1 MLCAAATSPATSPAG
16 VTVTEKD
23 INIPTYLVGDPEP
36 NPMFYF
42 GRQSQGAQ
50 APFYPYPM
58 VDSLSGK
65 KADKTYKIVY
75 LENEYLR
82 IGILPEIGGRIFE
95 GVDKTNGYNFIYRQH
110 VIKPTLISILGAWI
124 SGGVEWNIPHHHR
137 ATSFLPIE
145 YKVEE
150 AADGSRTVWI
160 GELEIRDRMRWAVG
174 YTLRPGKSVLEARLR
189 ILNRTPVETSML
201 CFANVAVH
209 VGDQYQVIF
218 PPSTQYG
225 TGHFKRTFQKWP
237 IADKSGEG
245 AAQEPIDIS
254 WWKNHPGGTSVFAW
268 NYEDDFVAGYDH
280 GKQAGTMSVTD
291 HNIVPGKKFFE
302 WGAGTGAQRWDRD
315 LTDGDGPYIELM
327 VGAYSDNQP
336 DYSWM
341 QPYETRAFSMNWY
354 PFRDIGGVKKAN
366 LDAAV
371 NLTVRQEVARMGFNT
386 TSAHAAAKVILKA
399 GEKVLFSDTVAINPG
414 KPYLHDFTLPA
425 GVDENDLSASLS
437 VAGKELV
444 SYTSVRPTPQPEP
457 KGVAPAPPPADIK
470 TNEELYLTGLRAK
483 QFHDPVVDPEPYWQ
497 EALRRDP
504 GDARV
509 NTSLGISRFKT
520 ARFAEAEQYL
530 RRAVERLT
538 DRYTSPKDTEAMYYL
553 GATLKAE
560 GKLAEANK
568 WLYKCTWAQE
578 WRAPGYYGVAEIAA
592 TRGDLEAAL
601 DFAGRSIDAN
611 ALNIRA
617 QNLKAALLR
626 HLGRPQ
632 EAAKA
637 LAAAHDLDPLDVRSM
652 AERWLGARD
661 AATAG
666 KLFPTMNRR
675 PETAQETAAEYMNAG
690 LWQDGSDVLRQLA
703 ASAAKPSGLNPA
715 ASPAGPSGLNPA
727 AAPAGPSGPNPAA
740 SPAGPSS
747 PNPMVYYYLSYFADK
762 LGNPKQAAGYRTLAM
777 AARPDYVFPFQYEAI
792 EVLRQAIQA
801 NPADARAPY
810 YLGNLLFDWQPE
822 EAVKLW
828 TVSAKLDPSFA
839 IAHRNLATAYAHRK
853 PEPDLPGAIAEL
865 EKAVS
870 LPVKYPLH
878 FTELD
883 ELYEQAGTPIE
894 KRLPLFE
901 ANRDVVARRDDAQ
914 NRAIALKIAMNQ
926 YDEAIAMMTGRKFAS
941 AEGANLN
948 VAEHWTAAHLY
959 RGQDRMN
966 AGKYQDALADFQAA
980 VAVPENLPGGGDF
993 LGRGNQA
1000 EAAYWTGAAY
1010 EALGDHAQA
1019 MDAWNKAAS
1028 STAGARGAQVYF
1040 RALCMQKVGQG
1051 DKAKALFEGL
1061 LEGRGTG
1068 TAQPERRGA
1077 GQQSARARQA
1087 AAHYAAALGHL
1098 GLNDW
1103 AKAKDEL
1110 RQAVDLSPDLLGAR
1124 KMLASM
1130 K

>member
-1 MLCAAATSPATSPAG
+1 MKLKLSCLLLFCAAVLCAAATSPAG
-16 VTVTEKD
+16 VTVTEKNID
-23 INIPTYLVGDPEP
+23 IPTYLVGDPEP

-65 KADKTYKIVY
+65 KVDKTYKIVY

-145 YKVEE
+145 YKVED

-160 GELEIRDRMRWAVG
+160 GELELRDRMRWAVG
-174 YTLRPGKSVLEARLR
+174 YTLRPGKSYLEARLR

-218 PPSTQYG
+218 PPATQYG
-225 TGHFKRTFQKWP
+225 TGHFKRSFQKWP
-237 IADKSGEG
+237 IADKTGEG
-245 AAQEPIDIS
+245 APQAPVDIS

-268 NYEDDFVAGYDH
+268 NYEDDFFAGYDH
-280 GKQAGTMSVTD
+280 GKHAGTMSITD

-302 WGAGTGAQRWDRD
+302 WGAGSGAQRWDRE

-366 LDAAV
+366 LEAAV
-371 NLTVRQEVARMGFNT
+371 NLEVKNGVATMGFNT
-386 TSAHAAAKVILKA
+386 TSAHAAARVSLKA
-399 GEKVLFSDTVAINPG
+399 GDKVLFQETAAINPG
-414 KPYLHDFTLPA
+414 KPYLHDVALPA
-425 GVDENDLSASLS
+425 GVDEHDLTASISA
-437 VAGKELV
+437 AGRELV
-444 SYTSVRPTPQPEP
+444 SYTPVRLTPQPEP
-457 KGVAPAPPPADIK
+457 KGVAASPPPADLK

-483 QFHDPVVDPEPYWQ
+483 QFHDPVADPEIYWQ

-504 GDARV
+504 GDTRV
-509 NTSLGISRFKT
+509 NTELGISRLKT
-520 ARFAEAEQYL
+520 ARYEEAEKYL
-530 RRAVERLT
+530 RSAVERLT

-560 GKLAEANK
+560 GKLAEAYK
-568 WLYKCTWAQE
+568 WLYKCTWSQE
-578 WRAPGYYGVAEIAA
+578 WRAPGYYAVAEIAA
-592 TRGDLEAAL
+592 TRGDYPAAL
-601 DFAGRSIDAN
+601 DFIGRSIDAN

-637 LAAAHDLDPLDVRSM
+637 LAAAHDLDPLDVRSI
-652 AERWLGARD
+652 AERWLAARD
-661 AATAG
+661 AAAAAT
-666 KLFPTMNRR
+666 LVSTMKRR

-690 LWQDGSDVLRQLA
+690 MWQDGSDVLVKLA
-703 ASAAKPSGLNPA
+703 ESTAKPSEVH
-715 ASPAGPSGLNPA
+715 
-727 AAPAGPSGPNPAA
+727 
-740 SPAGPSS
+740 
-747 PNPMVYYYLSYFADK
+747 PMVYYYLSYFAEKQGKTK
-762 LGNPKQAAGYRTLAM
+762 LAAGYRALAV
-777 AARPDYVFPFQYEAI
+777 AARPDYVFPFQNEAI
-792 EVLRQAIQA
+792 GVLRQAIQA

-810 YLGNLLFDWQPE
+810 YLGNLLYDWQPE

-828 TVSAKLDPSFA
+828 TAAAELDPSFS
-839 IAHRNLATAYAHRK
+839 IVYRNLATAYAHRK
-853 PEPDLPGAIAEL
+853 PEPDLAAAIANL
-865 EKAVS
+865 EHAVS
-870 LPVKYPLH
+870 LPVKYPIH
-878 FTELD
+878 FAELD

-901 ANRDVVARRDDAQ
+901 ANRDVVARRDDSQ
-914 NRAIALKIAMNQ
+914 NRAIALKIAMSR

-948 VAEHWTAAHLY
+948 VAEHWTEAHLY
-959 RGQDRMN
+959 RGQDRMK

-980 VAVPENLPGGGDF
+980 AVVPENLPGGGEF
-993 LGRGNQA
+993 QGRGNAA
-1000 EAAYWTGAAY
+1000 EATYWTGAAY
-1010 EALGDHAQA
+1010 EALGDHANA
-1019 MDAWNKAAS
+1019 LEAWNKG
-1028 STAGARGAQVYF
+1028 AGAGGRGAQVYYQ
-1040 RALCMQKVGQG
+1040 ALCLQKVGQG

-1061 LEGRGTG
+1061 VEGRPAGSP
-1068 TAQPERRGA
+1068 QPERGGA
-1077 GQQSARARQA
+1077 RQPSARARQA
-1087 AAHYAAALGHL
+1087 ATHYTAALGHL
-1098 GLNDW
+1098 GLNDR
-1103 AKAKDEL
+1103 AKAKDDL
-1110 RQAVDLSPDLLGAR
+1110 RQAVELSPDLLGAR

-1130 K
+1130 D

>member
-1 MLCAAATSPATSPAG
+1 MKLRLLCLLVLCAAVLCAAGAAPSG
-16 VTVTEKD
+16 VTVTEKQ
-23 INIPTYLVGDPEP
+23 INIPTYVVGDPEP

-58 VDSLSGK
+58 VDSLTGK

-145 YKVEE
+145 YKVEN

-160 GELEIRDRMRWAVG
+160 GELELRDRMRWAVG
-174 YTLRPGKSVLEARLR
+174 YTLRPGSSVLEARLR
-189 ILNRTPVETSML
+189 ILNRTPLETSML

-209 VGDQYQVIF
+209 VNDQYQVIF

-237 IADKSGEG
+237 IADKTGEG
-245 AAQEPIDIS
+245 TPQTPIDIS

-280 GKQAGTMSVTD
+280 GKNAGTMSVTD
-291 HNIVPGKKFFE
+291 HNQVPGKKFFE
-302 WGAGTGAQRWDRD
+302 WGAATPAQRWDRE

-366 LDAAV
+366 LQAAV
-371 NLTVRQEVARMGFNT
+371 NLDVKNGSAKMGFNT
-386 TSAHAAAKVILKA
+386 TSTYPAAKVALKA
-399 GEKVLFSDTVAINPG
+399 GGKVLFEDTVAINPG
-414 KPYLHDFTLPA
+414 KPYLHEVALPA
-425 GVDENDLSASLS
+425 GVDEHDLTASLS
-437 VAGKELV
+437 AAGKELV
-444 SYTSVRPTPQPEP
+444 SYTPVRLTPQPEP
-457 KGVAPAPPPADIK
+457 KGVTAFPPPADVK
-470 TNEELYLTGLRAK
+470 TNEELYLIGLRAK
-483 QFHDPVVDPEPYWQ
+483 QFHDPVTDPEPYWQ

-509 NTSLGISRFKT
+509 NTALGISRLKA
-520 ARFAEAEQYL
+520 ARYAEAEQYL

-538 DRYTSPKDTEAMYYL
+538 DRFTSPKDTEALYYL

-560 GKLAEANK
+560 GKLDEAYK

-592 TRGDLEAAL
+592 TRGDLAAAL
-601 DFAGRSIDAN
+601 DFTDRSIAAN
-611 ALNIRA
+611 AMNIRA

-632 EAAKA
+632 EAARA

-652 AERWLGARD
+652 AERWLAARD
-661 AATAG
+661 AASGDT
-666 KLFPTMNRR
+666 LFSTLNRR
-675 PETAQETAAEYMNAG
+675 PETAQETAAEYMNSG
-690 LWQDGSDVLRQLA
+690 LWQDGTDVLAQMTK
-703 ASAAKPSGLNPA
+703 SAAKPSEV
-715 ASPAGPSGLNPA
+715 
-727 AAPAGPSGPNPAA
+727 
-740 SPAGPSS
+740 
-747 PNPMVYYYLSYFADK
+747 NPMVYYYLSYFADK
-762 LGNPKQAAGYRTLAM
+762 LANPKQAAGYRTLAATM
-777 AARPDYVFPFQYEAI
+777 RPDYVFPFQNEAI
-792 EVLRQAIQA
+792 DVLRQAIQA
-801 NPADARAPY
+801 SPADARAPY

-828 TVSAKLDPSFA
+828 TLAAKLDPSFA
-839 IAHRNLATAYAHRK
+839 IVHRNLATAYAHRK
-853 PEPDLPGAIAEL
+853 PEPDLAKAIAEL
-865 EKAVS
+865 ETAVS
-870 LPVKYPLH
+870 LPKKYPIH
-878 FTELD
+878 FAELD

-901 ANRDVVARRDDAQ
+901 ANRDVVAGRDDSQ
-914 NRAIALKIAMNQ
+914 NRAIALRIAMGQ
-926 YDEAIAMMTGRKFAS
+926 YDGAIAMMTGRKFAS

-948 VAEHWTAAHLY
+948 VAEHWTEAHLY
-959 RGQDRMN
+959 RGQDRLK
-966 AGKYQDALADFQAA
+966 AGHPQEALADFQAA
-980 VAVPENLPGGGDF
+980 VAVPENLPGGNPEMG
-993 LGRGNQA
+993 GRGTA
-1000 EAAYWTGAAY
+1000 GEAAYWTGMAY
-1010 EALGDHAQA
+1010 EALGDHVRALE
-1019 MDAWNKAAS
+1019 AWTKAAS
-1028 STAGARGAQVYF
+1028 SPARGAQMYYQ
-1040 RALCMQKVGQG
+1040 ALCLQKAGQA
-1051 DKAKALFEGL
+1051 DKAKPLFEGL
-1061 LEGRGTG
+1061 RDGWSAAPPAEPGRG
-1068 TAQPERRGA
+1068 ARPL
-1077 GQQSARARQA
+1077 SPRARQA
-1087 AAHYAAALGHL
+1087 ATHYTSALGYL
-1098 GLNDW
+1098 GLNDR

-1110 RQAVDLSPDLLGAR
+1110 RQAVELSPDLLPAR
-1124 KMLASM
+1124 RVLASIE
-1130 K
+1130 

>member
-1 MLCAAATSPATSPAG
+1 MKLKLSCLLIFCAAWLCAAAASPAG

-23 INIPTYLVGDPEP
+23 ISIPTYLVGDPEP

-58 VDSLSGK
+58 VDSLTGK
-65 KADKTYKIVY
+65 KTDKTYKIVY
-75 LENEYLR
+75 LENEYVR
-82 IGILPEIGGRIFE
+82 IGILPGVGGRIFE

-174 YTLRPGKSVLEARLR
+174 YTLRPGKSYLEARLR

-209 VGDQYQVIF
+209 VNDQYQVIF

-245 AAQEPIDIS
+245 AAQAPIDIS

-302 WGAGTGAQRWDRD
+302 WGAGTGAQRWDRE

-354 PFRDIGGVKKAN
+354 PFRAIGGVKKAN
-366 LDAAV
+366 LEAAV
-371 NLTVRQEVARMGFNT
+371 NLEVKNGVAKMGFNT
-386 TSAHAAAKVILKA
+386 TSAHAAAKVSLKA
-399 GEKVLFSDTVAINPG
+399 GEKVLFQETVAIDPG
-414 KPYLHDFTLPA
+414 KPYLHEVTLPP
-425 GVDENDLSASLS
+425 GVDEHDLTASISA
-437 VAGKELV
+437 AGKELV
-444 SYTSVRPTPQPEP
+444 SYTPVRLTPQPEP
-457 KGVAPAPPPADIK
+457 KGVAAAPPPADLK

-483 QFHDPVVDPEPYWQ
+483 QFHDPITDPEPYWQ

-509 NTSLGISRFKT
+509 NTSLGISRLKT
-520 ARFAEAEQYL
+520 ARYEEAEQLL

-538 DRYTSPKDTEAMYYL
+538 DRYTSPKDTEALYYL

-578 WRAPGYYGVAEIAA
+578 WRAPGYYAVAEIAA
-592 TRGDLEAAL
+592 TRGDFAAAL
-601 DFAGRSIDAN
+601 DFVGRSIDAN

-652 AERWLGARD
+652 AERWLAARD
-661 AATAG
+661 AATAAT
-666 KLFPTMNRR
+666 LFSTMNRR

-690 LWQDGSDVLRQLA
+690 MWQDGSDAMLQLTK
-703 ASAAKPSGLNPA
+703 SAAKPSEV
-715 ASPAGPSGLNPA
+715 
-727 AAPAGPSGPNPAA
+727 
-740 SPAGPSS
+740 
-747 PNPMVYYYLSYFADK
+747 NPMVYYYLSYFADK
-762 LGNPKQAAGYRTLAM
+762 LASPKQAAGYRTLAM
-777 AARPDYVFPFQYEAI
+777 AARPDYVFPFQNEAI
-792 EVLRQAIQA
+792 DVLRQAIQA

-828 TVSAKLDPSFA
+828 TASARIDPSFA
-839 IAHRNLATAYAHRK
+839 IVHRNLATAYAHRK
-853 PEPDLPGAIAEL
+853 PEPDLLGAIAEL
-865 EKAVS
+865 ESAVS

-878 FTELD
+878 FAELD
-883 ELYEQAGTPIE
+883 ELYEQTGTPME
-894 KRLPLFE
+894 RRLPLFE
-901 ANRDVVARRDDAQ
+901 ANREVVARRDDAQ

-948 VAEHWTAAHLY
+948 VAEHWTEAHLY
-959 RGQDRMN
+959 RGQDRMK

-980 VAVPENLPGGGDF
+980 VAVPENLPGGGEF
-993 LGRGNQA
+993 QGRGNAA

-1010 EALGDHAQA
+1010 EALGDHTKALE
-1019 MDAWNKAAS
+1019 AWNKAA
-1028 STAGARGAQVYF
+1028 AGAGGRGAQVYYQ
-1040 RALCMQKVGQG
+1040 ALCMQKVGQS
-1051 DKAKALFEGL
+1051 DKAKTLFEGL
-1061 LEGRGTG
+1061 VEGRGTG
-1068 TAQPERRGA
+1068 TAPPERGGA
-1077 GQQSARARQA
+1077 RQQSPRARQA
-1087 AAHYAAALGHL
+1087 ATHYTAALGHL
-1098 GLNDW
+1098 GLNDR

-1130 K
+1130 D

>member
-1 MLCAAATSPATSPAG
+1 MKLKFSCLLLFCAAWLCAG

-58 VDSLSGK
+58 VDSLTGR
-65 KADKTYKIVY
+65 KADKIYKIVY

-124 SGGVEWNIPHHHR
+124 SGGVEWNVPHHHR

-160 GELEIRDRMRWAVG
+160 GELELRDRMRWAVG
-174 YTLRPGKSVLEARLR
+174 YTLRPGKSYLEARLR

-209 VGDQYQVIF
+209 VGDKYQVIF

-245 AAQEPIDIS
+245 APQAPIDIS

-268 NYEDDFVAGYDH
+268 NYQDDFFAGYDH
-280 GKQAGTMSVTD
+280 GKQAGTMSIAD

-302 WGAGTGAQRWDRD
+302 WGAGPGAQRWDRD

-341 QPYETRAFSMNWY
+341 QPYETRAFSMSWY

-366 LDAAV
+366 LEAAV
-371 NLTVRQEVARMGFNT
+371 NLEVKNGVAKMGFNT
-386 TSAHAAAKVILKA
+386 TSAHAAAKVSLKA
-399 GEKVLFSDTVAINPG
+399 GDKVLFQETVAIDPG
-414 KPYLHDFTLPA
+414 KPYLHEVTLAA
-425 GVDENDLSASLS
+425 GVDEHDLTACIS

-444 SYTSVRPTPQPEP
+444 SYTPVRLTPQPEP
-457 KGVAPAPPPADIK
+457 KGVAAAPPPADLK

-483 QFHDPVVDPEPYWQ
+483 QFHDPVADPEIYWQ

-504 GDARV
+504 GDTRV
-509 NTSLGISRFKT
+509 NTELGISRLKT
-520 ARFAEAEQYL
+520 ARYEEAEQYL
-530 RRAVERLT
+530 RRAVDRLT

-560 GKLAEANK
+560 GKLDEANK
-568 WLYKCTWAQE
+568 WLYKCTWSQE

-592 TRGDLEAAL
+592 LRGDLAAAL
-601 DFAGRSIDAN
+601 DYIGRSIDAN

-637 LAAAHDLDPLDVRSM
+637 LAAAHELDPLDVRSM

-661 AATAG
+661 AATAAT
-666 KLFPTMNRR
+666 LFSTMNRR

-690 LWQDGSDVLRQLA
+690 LWQDGADVLLQLTKP
-703 ASAAKPSGLNPA
+703 AAKPSEV
-715 ASPAGPSGLNPA
+715 
-727 AAPAGPSGPNPAA
+727 
-740 SPAGPSS
+740 
-747 PNPMVYYYLSYFADK
+747 NPMVYYYLSYFAEK
-762 LGNPKQAAGYRTLAM
+762 LKNPKQAAAYGALAM
-777 AARPDYVFPFQYEAI
+777 AARPDYVFPFQNEAI
-792 EVLRQAIQA
+792 DVLRQAIQA

-828 TVSAKLDPSFA
+828 TASERIDPSFA
-839 IAHRNLATAYAHRK
+839 ITHRNLATAYAHRK
-853 PEPDLPGAIAEL
+853 PEPDLAGAIAEL
-865 EKAVS
+865 EKAVA
-870 LPVKYPLH
+870 LPVKYPIH

-901 ANRDVVARRDDAQ
+901 ANRDVVARRDDSQ
-914 NRAIALKIAMNQ
+914 NRAIALKIAMNR
-926 YDEAIAMMTGRKFAS
+926 YDDAIAMMTGRKFAS

-948 VAEHWTAAHLY
+948 VAEHWTEAHLY
-959 RGQDRMN
+959 RGQDRMK
-966 AGKYQDALADFQAA
+966 AGRYQDALADFQAA

-1010 EALGDHAQA
+1010 AALGDRAKA
-1019 MDAWNKAAS
+1019 LEAWNKAAAS
-1028 STAGARGAQVYF
+1028 GAGGRGAQVYYQ
-1040 RALCMQKVGQG
+1040 ALCMQKVGQG
-1051 DKAKALFEGL
+1051 DQAKTLFEGL
-1061 LEGRGTG
+1061 VEGRGAG
-1068 TAQPERRGA
+1068 SPQPERGGA
-1077 GQQSARARQA
+1077 RQRQSARARQA
-1087 AAHYAAALGHL
+1087 AADYTAALGHL
-1098 GLNDW
+1098 GLNER
-1103 AKAKDEL
+1103 AKARDEL
-1110 RQAVDLSPDLLGAR
+1110 RQAVELSPDLLGAR

-1130 K
+1130 E